1 MCDNIKRTNISK
13 IISSISLQAPQTIIT
28 AFSKQIFKTMSFVN
42 VNNLSISDSSLI
54 QLFFNIPLPLA
65 ERIFTYFNM
74 EGSSDFF
81 DENQFTS
88 LVLLIYTADIKA
100 KVNFFLKIFSYGKEQ
115 QINKKNLKTM
125 FRHINNDS
133 VRLVKEFF
141 GKNKKLTH
149 SDAIYKIKDNCDII
163 LFFYTYLFKRKRIND
178 NVLNYYHK
186 LSGSSKKFNQTEVSS
201 FGSGSITNIHKSC
214 IKIRKD
220 SDLSPLTRKERSPH
234 RQPSVKFSKRI
245 KEIKLYPNES
255 PIMSSYSN
263 TYSENE
269 LNLNLLNLSS
279 GNNNYCN
286 DYKTDSKLSL
296 NTSLVLNT
304 LNDCTV
310 SCKFLDYV
318 HKYLNYTLTCENEL
332 DFPSMSELRQKF
344 LNNKSYATV
353 KEMSDDD
360 CDDMSSSGE
369 SDLDDLTVFE
379 KDVLVSKQNIKTI
392 KVNKINTINSS
403 QHFASRSTSS
413 TNICRNSRQKPQ
425 RKSFKDSNVIGSNM
439 NYDFMIA
446 KETDNDNDTHRDIND
461 IHVVK
466 QYNTLQSKRSK
477 SSKHNVIDANSSSF
491 IKKSKS
497 KATKASKT
505 KIVNDDVLPDINE
518 YDIVHNG
525 SKHKKLYI
533 IDTFFFIT
541 NPDKLFESTKH
552 NFNKCFLLN
561 VSFIK
566 NIDHKTISYKAC
578 ISGTKTKNHVFSFNT
593 KAEKNQFLSKA
604 GYRKIQDEYTFSHEI
619 ATGRFSK
626 VYLALRRNVPYAI
639 KVIPKVSK
647 MYKEI
652 QRETYINNFLMNNPH
667 KNIIPIYEVYESAEE
682 VYIIMEK
689 SSDYILN
696 EATLLSEQNQ
706 ISYEH
711 LESIIS
717 QLLEAVHFLH
727 KRGIIHRDIQLSN
740 ILISN
745 KEEFTINII
754 DFGLSCFLS
763 HGEVLENF
771 HFTSK
776 YTAPEIIFDTPYSF
790 PSDIWSVG
798 VLAYLFQFKVF
809 PIENF
814 EMNQYKNRLYT
825 LNKEVI
831 ETSPFIWDKNN
842 ILKVIRYTLTK
853 SQLLRKKSKVLLHDI
868 FQIGV

>member
-1 MCDNIKRTNISK
+1 M
-13 IISSISLQAPQTIIT
+13 
-28 AFSKQIFKTMSFVN
+28 
-42 VNNLSISDSSLI
+42 SISDSSLI

-81 DENQFTS
+81 DENQFTG
-88 LVLLIYTADIKA
+88 LVLLIYTGDIKA

-125 FRHINNDS
+125 FRHISNDS

-141 GKNKKLTH
+141 GKSKKLSH

-186 LSGSSKKFNQTEVSS
+186 LSGSTKKFNQTEVSS
-201 FGSGSITNIHKSC
+201 FGSNAITGIHKSC

-255 PIMSSYSN
+255 PIMNSYSN

-269 LNLNLLNLSS
+269 LNLNIFNLSS
-279 GNNNYCN
+279 SANYCN

-304 LNDCTV
+304 LNDCIV
-310 SCKFLDYV
+310 SCKFLEYV
-318 HKYLNYTLTCENEL
+318 HKYLSYTLPCESEL
-332 DFPSMSELRQKF
+332 EFPSTSELRQKF

-392 KVNKINTINSS
+392 KVNKINTLTSS

-413 TNICRNSRQKPQ
+413 SNICRNTRQKPQ
-425 RKSFKDSNVIGSNM
+425 RQSLKDSNVIGSNM
-439 NYDFMIA
+439 NYDFTLP
-446 KETDNDNDTHRDIND
+446 KEPNDNDHRHREMTDV
-461 IHVVK
+461 HVVK
-466 QYNTLQSKRSK
+466 QYNTLQTKRSK

-497 KATKASKT
+497 KANNASK
-505 KIVNDDVLPDINE
+505 KKLVNEEALHDINE
-518 YDIVHNG
+518 YEIVHNG

-533 IDTFFFIT
+533 VDTFFFIT
-541 NPDKLFESTKH
+541 NPDKMFDSTKS

-566 NIDHKTISYKAC
+566 NIDHKSISYKAC
-578 ISGTKTKNHVFSFNT
+578 ISGTKTKTHVFSFNT
-593 KAEKNQFLSKA
+593 KDEKNQFLSRA
-604 GYRKIQDEYTFSHEI
+604 GYRKIQEEYTFSHEI

-626 VYLALRRNVPYAI
+626 VYLALRQNVPYAI

-652 QRETYINNFLMNNPH
+652 QRETYINSFLMNNPH
-667 KNIIPIYEVYESAEE
+667 KNIIPIYEVYESSED

-689 SSDYILN
+689 SSDYTLN
-696 EATLLSEQNQ
+696 EVTFLSEQNQ

-727 KRGIIHRDIQLSN
+727 KRGILHRDIQLSN
-740 ILISN
+740 IVISN
-745 KEEFTINII
+745 KEQFTINII

-763 HGEVLENF
+763 HSEVPENF

-776 YTAPEIIFDTPYSF
+776 YTAPEIIFETPYSF

-868 FQIGV
+868 FQLGV